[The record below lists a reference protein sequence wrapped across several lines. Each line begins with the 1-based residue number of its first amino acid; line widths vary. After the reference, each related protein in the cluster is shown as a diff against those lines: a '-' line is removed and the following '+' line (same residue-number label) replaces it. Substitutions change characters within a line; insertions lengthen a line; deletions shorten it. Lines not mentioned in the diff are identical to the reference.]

1 MPDNRTTPTIMLVDD
16 DEMVLDSIKAF
27 FSIESDY
34 NLLTYTS
41 AAAALETLDH
51 KHQNIDLVISDY
63 LMPGMDGITFLA
75 HVKERMPMVPR
86 ITRGRP
92 STAAG
97 LRSVSSRRWAM
108 ASRS

>member
-41 AAAALETLDH
+41 AAARRLARPPVPGQREVLGRSHRSGRIFD
-51 KHQNIDLVISDY
+51 QN
-63 LMPGMDGITFLA
+63 G
-75 HVKERMPMVPR
+75 
-86 ITRGRP
+86 
-92 STAAG
+92 
-97 LRSVSSRRWAM
+97 
-108 ASRS
+108 